1 MNNAIS
7 SRRFGAQDPRR
18 RLAGWAVVIGIHV
31 LVLWALISGTARRG
45 LEIIKKPLEAAVI
58 QEVVIPPPPPPPPP
72 VVKQIKKAEPTPP
85 SPVPPPYVPPPDVAP
100 PATAAPAIAS
110 TVTPPPAPLPI
121 APPPPP
127 APPPP
132 APPAA
137 PAKVDIGVACPTQVQ
152 PEMPRKAL
160 QDGVEGVVK
169 ARITIKD
176 GVVTDVAILSGPR
189 VFHAAVRAAVMQ
201 YKCSSTGDVV
211 TNQEFAF
218 KPE

>member
-18 RLAGWAVVIGIHV
+18 RLVGWAVVIGIHV
-31 LVLWALISGTARRG
+31 LVLWALVSGTARRG

-72 VVKQIKKAEPTPP
+72 PVIKQIKKAEPTPP

-121 APPPPP
+121 APPPP

-137 PAKVDIGVACPTQVQ
+137 PAKVDIAVACPTQVH
-152 PEMPRKAL
+152 PEMPRKAAQEGIEGL
-160 QDGVEGVVK
+160 VVAQITIRDGVVK
-169 ARITIKD
+169 DVTIK
-176 GVVTDVAILSGPR
+176 SGPR
-189 VFHAAVRAAVMQ
+189 VFHAAVREAVMQ
-201 YKCSSTGDVV
+201 YKCITNGEVV
-211 TNQEFAF
+211 TTQPFNFTQ
-218 KPE
+218 